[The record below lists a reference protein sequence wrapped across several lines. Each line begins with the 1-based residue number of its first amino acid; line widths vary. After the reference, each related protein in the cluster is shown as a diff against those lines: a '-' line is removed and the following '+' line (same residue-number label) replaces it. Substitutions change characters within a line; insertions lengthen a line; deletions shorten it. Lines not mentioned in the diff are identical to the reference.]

1 MVNKG
6 KCTQRVHSTGYNN
19 NVMRVTFNAYMCFK
33 QQFIDSS
40 IFCEIKKNCC
50 NHTLIKKTE
59 SSFENEMTWLI

>member
-6 KCTQRVHSTGYNN
+6 KRTQRILSSGYNDN
-19 NVMRVTFNAYMCFK
+19 IMAVTFNAYMCFK

-50 NHTLIKKTE
+50 NNATLIKKTE
-59 SSFENEMTWLI
+59 LSFENELT